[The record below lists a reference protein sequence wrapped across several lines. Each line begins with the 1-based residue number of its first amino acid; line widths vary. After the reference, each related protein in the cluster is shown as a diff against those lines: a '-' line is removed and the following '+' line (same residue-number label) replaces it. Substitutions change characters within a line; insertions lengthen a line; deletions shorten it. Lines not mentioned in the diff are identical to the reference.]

1 MHINEYGGRTMKKF
15 FAVSVFGLILFSIV
29 SAPGFSQD
37 AKELLDKVITASG
50 GRTVMEAI
58 KDTTFSGTMDLVQMG
73 ISGTITLYHKE
84 PNMQRQDMELMGMVI
99 SSGFDGEKGWSVNPE
114 TGATEDLP
122 EQLQENAKNDALG
135 FGNSCMLYPEK
146 HGITFADKGK
156 EKVEGKEY
164 LLLEMIFENGST
176 SLIYIDPGTY
186 LPYKMKSMTMNQMGI
201 EVEQDAILGNYKKVD
216 GLNFAHSVT
225 IYQDGEL
232 FGSIVVDE
240 VKFNTGLEDSFFK
253 K

>member
-1 MHINEYGGRTMKKF
+1 MRKLFTF
-15 FAVSVFGLILFSIV
+15 SLLGLFLLSIIC
-29 SAPGFSQD
+29 SPGFSQD
-37 AKELLDKVITASG
+37 AKKLLDKVITASG
-50 GRTVMEAI
+50 GRKVMEAI

-73 ISGTITLYHKE
+73 ISGTFTFYQKE

-99 SSGFDGEKGWSVNPE
+99 SSGFDGETGWTVNPE
-114 TGATEDLP
+114 TGATDDLP
-122 EQLQENAKNDALG
+122 EQAQENAKNEALG
-135 FGNSCMLYPEK
+135 FGNSWMLYPEK
-146 HGITFADKGK
+146 YGIIFADKGK

-164 LLLEMIFENGST
+164 LLLEMTFENGST
-176 SLIYIDPGTY
+176 SLFYIDPGTY
-186 LPYKMKSMTMNQMGI
+186 LPYKMKSRTMSQMGI
-201 EVEQDAILGNYKKVD
+201 EVEQDTILENYKKVD

>member
-1 MHINEYGGRTMKKF
+1 MRKLFTF
-15 FAVSVFGLILFSIV
+15 SLLGLFLLSIIC
-29 SAPGFSQD
+29 SPGFSQD
-37 AKELLDKVITASG
+37 AKKLLDKVITASG
-50 GRTVMEAI
+50 GRKVMEAI
-58 KDTTFSGTMDLVQMG
+58 KDTTISGTMDLVQMG

-99 SSGFDGEKGWSVNPE
+99 SLGFDGETGWSVNPE
-114 TGATEDLP
+114 TGSTDDLP
-122 EQLQENAKNDALG
+122 EQAQEAAKNEALG

-156 EKVEGKEY
+156 EKVKGKEY

-186 LPYKMKSMTMNQMGI
+186 LPYKMKSRTMSQMGI
-201 EVEQDAILGNYKKVD
+201 EVEQDTIFGNYKKVD
-216 GLNFAHSVT
+216 GLNFAHLVT

-232 FGSIVVDE
+232 FGSIAVDE